1 MTIRL
6 NLVSISRLYLGSTQI
21 NKAMLGGE
29 VVFTSQQSNLFEGAF
44 DGLFASAAALD
55 PLFTID
61 GVE

>member
-21 NKAMLGGE
+21 NKAMLGGV
-29 VVFTSQQSNLFEGAF
+29 VVFTSQQSNLFDGTF
-44 DGLFASAAALD
+44 TGLFTSGSAFE

-61 GVE
+61 EVV